1 MKSIH
6 NSLAKYFELLK
17 NGDPAALEQIYAQ
30 YRGIIFWIGNRI
42 LKDHFVV
49 ESLVQDTFLKLWVL
63 RDRIERPEHILY
75 FLKFVMKRE
84 CISYYTKPRNKF
96 FRKVNSLED
105 YDNYQDYLAGYD
117 PASVSENLEDQ
128 ESEQKAFDRVKSI
141 LPLLG
146 AERRHL
152 IELCLKYGFRYKAI
166 AEVMGKGITETSNE
180 VKRAIQ
186 DIKTI
191 VNYGS
196 IPAYKQKPPGS
207 DVKAPNVMSQE
218 QEIILDLRCNK
229 KYSFALIAEVLNLS
243 QKEVHKEFVAAYK
256 LMQEKH
262 NQQRAENAGV
272 ERITA

>member
-6 NSLAKYFELLK
+6 DPLPKYFELLK
-17 NGDPAALEQIYAQ
+17 NGDPSALELIHAQ
-30 YRGIIFWIGNRI
+30 YSRIIFWIGHRMLN
-42 LKDHFVV
+42 DHFVI
-49 ESLVQDTFLKLWVL
+49 ESLVQDTFLKLWVH

-84 CISYYTKPRNKF
+84 CISYYSKPKNKF
-96 FRKVNSLED
+96 FRKINSLED

-117 PASVSENLEDQ
+117 PASVSEKLEDQ
-128 ESEQKAFDRVKSI
+128 ELEQKAFDRIESI

-152 IELCLKYGFRYKAI
+152 IGLCLKYGFRYKAI

-191 VNYGS
+191 VHHGNTS
-196 IPAYKQKPPGS
+196 AYEQKSLGNV
-207 DVKAPNVMSQE
+207 VKAPDVMTEE
-218 QEIILDLRCNK
+218 QERILELRYDK
-229 KYSFALIAEVLNLS
+229 KYSFALIAKALNLS
-243 QKEVHKEFVAAYK
+243 QKEVHKEFVTAYK

-262 NQQRAENAGV
+262 NLQLESA
-272 ERITA
+272 